1 MDQHHF
7 DVHHAIAYGIPGAIL
22 LNNFIFWIRK
32 NRANGVHFHEGRT
45 WTYNSVAALQEL
57 FPYMG
62 IKQIRGA
69 IDKLIENDV
78 LIKRDLSKGRA
89 DRSLWY
95 ALVNEEAFY
104 GADEHSAKR
113 ANVKGHSA
121 KRASHSAER
130 ASALCQKGESSIY
143 TDKNTTNNTDN
154 APPSAPQE
162 STSSA
167 VAVVAPKATNPVDQV
182 FFHWQQVMQ
191 CPRAKLDTKRRTA
204 VQARLKDG
212 YTAADLMQAIDGCRA
227 SDWHMGKNKDGK
239 VFNDLEL
246 ICRDAGKVD
255 GFMAQTTRAP
265 QAGSAGESLK
275 EKNDRITAQV
285 MRGGFDSD
293 LRTIDMEA

>member
-1 MDQHHF
+1 MKQHHF
-7 DVHHAIAYGIPGAIL
+7 DIEHAAAYGVYEAIVI
-22 LNNFIFWIRK
+22 NHFQFWIFN
-32 NRANGVHFHEGRT
+32 NRANGVNFHDGHF
-45 WTYNSVAALQEL
+45 WSYNSVAALTET
-57 FPYMG
+57 FSYWKPD
-62 IKQIRGA
+62 QIRRTLERLVKA
-69 IDKLIENDV
+69 DV
-78 LIKRDLSKGRA
+78 LIKGMYAKKL
-89 DRSLWY
+89 DRSTWY
-95 ALVNEEAFY
+95 AF
-104 GADEHSAKR
+104 ADEDKFLGERSSSANMPNRERTRQKSQMSS
-113 ANVKGHSA
+113 ANTPGEFGINA
-121 KRASHSAER
+121 
-130 ASALCQKGESSIY
+130 ESSIY
-143 TDKNTTNNTDN
+143 TDKNTDKNTDN

-212 YTAADLMQAIDGCRA
+212 YTAADLMQAIDGCRN

-255 GFMAQTTRAP
+255 GFMAQTTRTP

-275 EKNDRITAQV
+275 EKNDRIMAQV
-285 MRGGFDSD
+285 MRGGPDSD